1 MLFFFNTHS
10 EDDQLLSNLET
21 KPDIYLPRWDQ
32 STFSGRLRHFK
43 SVVNPLN
50 LFVSPSKL
58 EECKKIVL
66 DYEDGKI
73 NNNMTLNELWEA
85 KHIYDSAYHP
95 TSGEK
100 MPMFGRMC
108 SQVPV
113 NSMIS
118 AGMLFSYNST
128 KGMIFWQWFNQSYNA
143 LINFSNRSG
152 EEHLKNSRLLCCYFA
167 AAGGSMT
174 AASALKMYADKLNL
188 PSVIRRL
195 VPFGAVALA
204 NVINVPMMR
213 SGEFINGIPLKD
225 EHGHTL
231 TTSTRV
237 ACYAIPMVVVCR
249 ILMNLPDMVFLPIV
263 IDRLVKIP
271 FIKNNKFIRYGM
283 KISLAALAVSFATP
297 ISCAIFPQM
306 TPCKIENLE
315 ESVRKKL
322 KQQNYNNDIVY
333 FNKGL

>member
-1 MLFFFNTHS
+1 MPLFFNTHS
-10 EDDQLLSNLET
+10 KDDPLLTSLEK
-21 KPDIYLPRWDQ
+21 KPDIYSPRWDQ
-32 STFSGRLRHFK
+32 STFSGRLKHFK
-43 SVVNPLN
+43 AVVNPLN
-50 LFVSPSKL
+50 LFVSPHRL
-58 EECKKIVL
+58 EECRKIVL
-66 DYEDGKI
+66 DYEHGKLDEK
-73 NNNMTLNELWEA
+73 MTLNQLWDA

-152 EEHLKNSRLLCCYFA
+152 EEHLANSRLLCCYFA
-167 AAGGSMT
+167 AAGGSMS
-174 AASALKMYADKLNL
+174 AASALKNYADKLNL
-188 PSVIRRL
+188 PSVVRRL

-204 NVINVPMMR
+204 NIINVPMMR

-225 EHGHTL
+225 EHGNTL
-231 TTSTRV
+231 ATSTKV
-237 ACYAIPMVVVCR
+237 AFYAIPMVVVCR
-249 ILMNLPDMVFLPIV
+249 ILMNLPDMVILPII

-271 FIKNNKFIRYGM
+271 FIQKNKYVRYGM
-283 KISLAALAVSFATP
+283 KITLAALAVSFATP

-306 TPCKIENLE
+306 TPCKIEYLE
-315 ESVRKKL
+315 ENVQKKL
-322 KQQNYNNDIVY
+322 REKSITIDTVF